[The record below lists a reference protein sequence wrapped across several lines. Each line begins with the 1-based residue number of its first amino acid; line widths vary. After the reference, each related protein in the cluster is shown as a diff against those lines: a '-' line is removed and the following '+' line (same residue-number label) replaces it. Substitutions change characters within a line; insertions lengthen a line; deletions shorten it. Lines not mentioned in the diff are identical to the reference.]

1 MPLRR
6 PPHKRE
12 WADNRSGVHFIVNV
26 RQDIEHNNAGYQF
39 IGNEREFNF
48 RTSWAR
54 SKTVKIGQLA
64 KCLRRRAALYA
75 RRPSIGA
82 IEFGVFDRVR
92 PISKN
97 WGFDRGLPIDRY
109 YIEAF
114 LSYRATDVQ
123 GRVLE
128 VSDNHYTRQFGGD
141 RVTQSDIL
149 YKGTDNPKATL
160 LADLTNA
167 PEAPSDAF
175 DCVICT
181 QTLQFIFDLP
191 AAIATIHRIL
201 RPGGVALVTLP
212 SVSRI
217 ATPEMATY
225 GDYWRFTTA
234 SAQRLFD
241 DCFGDGNAAISSF
254 GNVYAAV
261 AFLHGLAAED
271 VDQGKLDL
279 TDPNFQVLIAVRATK
294 GGREA

>member
-1 MPLRR
+1 LRAIILSEMAEN
-6 PPHKRE
+6 PV
-12 WADNRSGVHFIVNV
+12 SSI
-26 RQDIEHNNAGYQF
+26 
-39 IGNEREFNF
+39 
-48 RTSWAR
+48 SWA
-54 SKTVKIGQLA
+54 SSNTVKIGQLA
-64 KCLRRRAALYA
+64 KRIRRRAAFYA

-82 IEFGVFDRVR
+82 IDFGAFDRVR
-92 PISKN
+92 PISRN
-97 WGFDRGLPIDRY
+97 WGFDRGLPIDRH

-114 LSYRATDVQ
+114 LSRHAGDVH

-128 VSDNHYTRQFGGD
+128 VADNHYTRQFGGD
-141 RVTQSDIL
+141 GVTQSDIL

-160 LADLTNA
+160 HADLTDA
-167 PEAPSDAF
+167 PEVPRDAF

-191 AAIATIHRIL
+191 AAIATIHSIL

-212 SVSRI
+212 SVSRV
-217 ATPEMATY
+217 ATPEMAAY

-241 DCFGDGNAAISSF
+241 DCFGEGNAAISSF

-279 TDPNFQVLIAVRATK
+279 TDSNFQVLIAVRATK
-294 GGREA
+294 GGRAA